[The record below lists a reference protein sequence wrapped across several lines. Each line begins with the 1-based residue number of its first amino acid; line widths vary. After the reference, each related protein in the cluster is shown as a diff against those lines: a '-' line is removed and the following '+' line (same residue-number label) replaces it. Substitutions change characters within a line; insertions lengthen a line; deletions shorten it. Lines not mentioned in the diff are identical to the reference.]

1 MISLFII
8 WSYLTNDSSLMK
20 EGQPLQDQI
29 YNPRIVAITITL
41 DIVIII
47 MLLDYFLNLAIFINS
62 IWRLT
67 TFLTKKNKVRI
78 FSMVMTFLF
87 AVAYTN
93 EVSLLFFFYWGAPA
107 IRMVSG
113 SENSNIRYCIPYD
126 SQGFVT
132 GPFNTVLI
140 YLYFTF

>member
-1 MISLFII
+1 
-8 WSYLTNDSSLMK
+8 MK

-67 TFLTKKNKVRI
+67 TFLTKKKKVRI
-78 FSMVMTFLF
+78 FSMVMTSLF

-126 SQGFVT
+126 S
-132 GPFNTVLI
+132 
-140 YLYFTF
+140 